1 MNFIKKINPDKIA
14 NIYLS
19 IIGGS
24 VATHSIYNMVNA
36 PFEYKQDCIDT
47 YNYKNYKYDSNVE
60 RPTCNRFVDKPN
72 SVGISMYVMEGLFT
86 GFVKGI
92 WMGVLFPITI
102 PSSIYCRKIQTNL
115 LELEKVEPS

>member
-1 MNFIKKINPDKIA
+1 MKINPDKIVK
-14 NIYLS
+14 IYLF

-24 VATHSIYNMVNA
+24 AVTHSIYNMYNA

-102 PSSIYCRKIQTNL
+102 PSSIYCKTIKTDL
-115 LELEKVEPS
+115 TELEKVEPS